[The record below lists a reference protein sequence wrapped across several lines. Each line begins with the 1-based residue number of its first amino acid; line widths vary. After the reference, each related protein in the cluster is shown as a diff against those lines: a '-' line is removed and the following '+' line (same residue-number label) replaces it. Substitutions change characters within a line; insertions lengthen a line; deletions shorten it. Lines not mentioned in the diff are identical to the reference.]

1 MPRKSWTL
9 ELGSVLSNHAV
20 RFRVWAPEKTS
31 VSLVVTDESR
41 NISMDPERNGY
52 FTTFLDNIEP
62 GTRYFYL
69 LDGDRLRP
77 DPVSRSQPDGVH
89 GHYYNQLNKEGKKS
103 THKTQ
108 SHLVNHSSKKKRLYL
123 PTNPAV
129 LVSAFIF
136 LVCLFFLTHCAT
148 LPRMEEIYQRLDIE
162 VEKPPKIIGSHGQLS
177 PEITKRIME
186 RLKKQVGPVDIL
198 ERHVALIESISG
210 SPLIAGN
217 KVTLLIDGPATY
229 AAMFKAIQNAKN
241 HINLE
246 TFIFE
251 DDEVGRRFADLLL
264 QKQSEGVQ
272 VNLIYDSL
280 GCLNTP
286 AAFFQHLQQ
295 GGIGTLEYNPINP
308 AKAREKWL
316 LTNRD
321 HRKILI
327 VDGAVAFTG
336 GVNISQVYSSSSLPG
351 EHHERNIKEAWR
363 DTHVQIEGPAVA
375 EFQKLFLD
383 TWARQKGPELP
394 KRDYLP
400 QLKREGNDLVGV
412 VGSTPGQENRITYIM
427 YVSAFIYAENFVHL
441 TNSYFVPDKQTIKAL
456 TNAVRRG
463 VDVKIILPGISD
475 ELTVLYAGRSH
486 YTHLLKSGIKLYEH
500 RNAMVHAKTAVIDG
514 VWSTIGSTNMDL
526 WSFLRNDEVNA
537 IILGS
542 DFANE
547 MEAMFEKDIAES
559 NQIHLEQ
566 WKKRPLAERMKEW
579 LARLLQY
586 WL

>member
-1 MPRKSWTL
+1 MKDFDDRP
-9 ELGSVLSNHAV
+9 
-20 RFRVWAPEKTS
+20 
-31 VSLVVTDESR
+31 
-41 NISMDPERNGY
+41 
-52 FTTFLDNIEP
+52 FLKV
-62 GTRYFYL
+62 FFL
-69 LDGDRLRP
+69 
-77 DPVSRSQPDGVH
+77 
-89 GHYYNQLNKEGKKS
+89 
-103 THKTQ
+103 
-108 SHLVNHSSKKKRLYL
+108 
-123 PTNPAV
+123 
-129 LVSAFIF
+129 IF
-136 LVCLFFLTHCAT
+136 CLFCLLTFGSCAT
-148 LPRMEEIYQRLDIE
+148 LPRMEEIYQRLDT
-162 VEKPPKIIGSHGQLS
+162 EKEGPPQIIGPHGQLS
-177 PEITKRIME
+177 PKMSQAVME
-186 RLKKQVGPVDIL
+186 RLKKQAGPTDIL
-198 ERHVALIESISG
+198 ARHIALIESISG

-229 AAMFKAIQNAKN
+229 AAMFKAIQNAKD

-246 TFIFE
+246 TYIFE

-264 QKQSEGVQ
+264 QKQSEGIQ

-286 AAFFQHLQQ
+286 AAFFQRLQQ
-295 GGIGTLEYNPINP
+295 GEIRTLEYNPINP

-336 GVNISQVYSSSSLPG
+336 GVNISEVYSSSSLSG

-375 EFQKLFLD
+375 EFQNLFLD

-394 KRDYLP
+394 KGDYSPPLR
-400 QLKREGNDLVGV
+400 KEGNDLVEA

-441 TNSYFVPDKQTIKAL
+441 TNPYFVPDKQTVKAL
-456 TNAVRRG
+456 TNAARRG

-475 ELTVLYAGRSH
+475 ELTALYAGRSH
-486 YTHLLKSGIKLYEH
+486 YTHLLKSGVKLYEH
-500 RNAMVHAKTAVIDG
+500 RNAMLHAKTAVIDG

-526 WSFLRNDEVNA
+526 WSFLRNNEVNA

-542 DFANE
+542 DFATE

-559 NQIHLEQ
+559 DQIHLEQ

-579 LARLLQY
+579 LSRLLQY